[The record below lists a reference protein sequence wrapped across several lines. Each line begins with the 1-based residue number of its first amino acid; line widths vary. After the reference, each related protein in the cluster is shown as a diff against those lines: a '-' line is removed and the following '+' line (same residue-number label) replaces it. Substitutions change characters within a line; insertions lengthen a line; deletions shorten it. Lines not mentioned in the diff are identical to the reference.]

1 MEKQRI
7 KSNVKS
13 FRRLLILLL
22 LLITQ
27 PLFSQTLTSA
37 VFRELRITP
46 AEGQTLCVNS
56 EIKFQVIIP
65 YTLPGQIE
73 VSMPQE
79 KEDISF
85 RTLRKVES
93 DGGTKIEIWLTFD
106 KTGTYVPSP
115 LVVKIKNS
123 RRQILFEPV
132 TIGINPKEQQP
143 LCVIATPQG
152 NNKNLTVRAGETLK
166 FGVYLQYAVQL
177 TQFNWE
183 IPKDSLFEQIRTY
196 EFTEIKRREKVVSD
210 ELIAV
215 SDFEWTPLVP
225 GTVSFPHFTI
235 QAIAYNG
242 DKVTVRMP
250 QITVKVLEGKQK
262 GVTEGTTY
270 FEAAF
275 NTDEVLDEGNNTA
288 EVTPQAARLIAELRG
303 KERHSVFGKARKL
316 RIVLEREY
324 NLPYSQKEFKVVWL
338 YVCLVL
344 LVAAAVLLVIFIRKK
359 KHGIDLLCGV
369 VLVFVLVAAIYC
381 GVCAGKR
388 YGISTGS
395 KVYSIPES
403 NAAVTSEL
411 PAGNRVQIISQTENW
426 YLLRFGETEGWCKKE
441 DIALISK

>member
-1 MEKQRI
+1 MEKQRS
-7 KSNVKS
+7 KSKRLTG
-13 FRRLLILLL
+13 RRLLIVFFLL
-22 LLITQ
+22 TTFQ
-27 PLFSQTLTSA
+27 GFSQTLTNAMLRS
-37 VFRELRITP
+37 LRISP
-46 AEGQTLCVNS
+46 VENQQFWVNTD
-56 EIKFQVIIP
+56 IKFETVIP
-65 YTLPGQIE
+65 FTLPSQIDI
-73 VSMPQE
+73 SMPE
-79 KEDISF
+79 ETEHMSF
-85 RTLRKVES
+85 KTLRKVEW
-93 DGGTKIEIWLTFD
+93 DGGTKIEIWFSFD
-106 KTGTYVPSP
+106 KTGTYIPSP

-123 RRQILFEPV
+123 RRQIQFDSV
-132 TIGINPKEQQP
+132 KIGINPKEQQP
-143 LCVIATPQG
+143 LCIIVTPQG

-183 IPKDSLFEQIRTY
+183 IPKDSLFEQIRTH
-196 EFTEIKRREKVVSD
+196 EFTEIKQREKVVTD
-210 ELIAV
+210 ELIPI

-225 GTVSFPHFTI
+225 GTVSFPRFTI

-262 GVTEGTTY
+262 GVTEGTSY

-288 EVTPQAARLIAELRG
+288 EVTPQAALLIAELRG

-324 NLPYSQKEFKVVWL
+324 NLPYSQKEFKVMWL
-338 YVCLVL
+338 YVCLVF

-369 VLVFVLVAAIYC
+369 VLVLVLVAAIYC